1 MIYQRW
7 LKIIIT
13 FIKNYVIDEYAS
25 SRWRWLYWK
34 HTIIE
39 LDKTG
44 YLIQVVIGIRKE
56 FGVFG
61 NDYDTV
67 DGTGV
72 R

>member
-13 FIKNYVIDEYAS
+13 FIKNYVIDEYTS